1 MDTLKD
7 IKPLVTIADN
17 SFIYLLI
24 ALFVVLLMV
33 LVAGYFGWKKI
44 QLKRRNDK
52 KRKALKILKNLD
64 FNDSKAT
71 AYTFSRYAG
80 ALVNDSNM
88 TDFEQ
93 INTALLAYKYKEK
106 VEQLEQNLIEQI
118 KGFLCV

>member
-24 ALFVVLLMV
+24 VLFVVLLMV

-71 AYTFSRYAG
+71 AYTFSRYAS

-93 INTALLAYKYKEK
+93 INTATTVFKPS
-106 VEQLEQNLIEQI
+106 
-118 KGFLCV
+118 LCGK

>member
-24 ALFVVLLMV
+24 VLFVVLLMV

-71 AYTFSRYAG
+71 AYTFSRYAS